1 MIKKFFKFIKV
12 LLIITIIISIIGMLL
27 FSYYYLF
34 KYPGKGYI
42 MLGDVGLIAP
52 GSDFDANPNSIP
64 LQFPL
69 PSITRLDYFIYHLT
83 SILQTTIFIVMFKI
97 FDNLSNSKF
106 FIKANVRLAKILS
119 ILIFLSGFSTA
130 TTITDGNTALQVNIR
145 LFLSLFGDYDA
156 SLVPKLYDG
165 HRVIFFGI
173 IALVIWSLAKILEDA
188 IIISEENEF
197 TV

>member
-1 MIKKFFKFIKV
+1 MNDKKFFKFIKV
-12 LLIITIIISIIGMLL
+12 LLIITIAISIIGTLL

-42 MLGDVGLIAP
+42 ILGNSGLIAP
-52 GSDFDANPNSIP
+52 GSDIDANSIP

-69 PSITRLDYFIYHLT
+69 PSITKSDYFIYLLT
-83 SILQTTIFIVMFKI
+83 AIIQTTIFIVMYKI

-156 SLVPKLYDG
+156 SLVPTFYDG